1 MKNFNLFFLVMKM
14 NNNNT
19 YYERNKER
27 LHEKSRNHY
36 NQERG
41 KKKQKSI
48 MKITKRG
55 WKNMPEINTENCL
68 MRKRI

>member
-1 MKNFNLFFLVMKM
+1 M

-19 YYERNKER
+19 YCERNKER
-27 LHEKSRNHY
+27 LLEKARNHY

-48 MKITKRG
+48 MKIT
-55 WKNMPEINTENCL
+55 
-68 MRKRI
+68 